1 MPARMSEELGKSI
14 SKTTFAFNV
23 GDDAF
28 IVIDFNNP
36 DDTETDHLLD
46 ETKGARHTFVMT
58 HGPVLPPD
66 ISSCRWFYHGGA
78 SEANTQA
85 RLHFRQAF
93 AKRNAIVLCG
103 HTHYTDFKDWWGD
116 GGRITQMTMSSV
128 WTAEE
133 QKQYVVRSE
142 GAANYGML
150 RKKMMEKPNGA
161 NLQDESALF
170 DEYRPGLRQHLN
182 SRSQGSYKLNVSKK
196 HVSIDFYGGDSEEVS
211 HRFIIR

>member
-1 MPARMSEELGKSI
+1 
-14 SKTTFAFNV
+14 
-23 GDDAF
+23 
-28 IVIDFNNP
+28 
-36 DDTETDHLLD
+36 
-46 ETKGARHTFVMT
+46 
-58 HGPVLPPD
+58 
-66 ISSCRWFYHGGA
+66 
-78 SEANTQA
+78 
-85 RLHFRQAF
+85 
-93 AKRNAIVLCG
+93 
-103 HTHYTDFKDWWGD
+103 
-116 GGRITQMTMSSV
+116 MTMSSV
-128 WTAEE
+128 WTTEE